1 MAYSLPAFQM
11 TPSSAPGVMVAGAA
25 TAALW
30 LASSGSS
37 FVNGPA
43 TRDLGAEGRPSSS
56 LRGSAA
62 HTSTVASSCSL
73 LPVAAVAAA
82 GAVSA
87 ARRPVAR
94 RAAAS
99 VPAEVEEKKEPVE
112 MPFDPK
118 LEPGVTLPLFYFDPA
133 GFAKMGDREGF
144 YQLRGAELKHGRIA
158 MLAAVGTVFS
168 HYLKFPGF
176 EKVPAGWQ
184 ALTTPPGTYGFLAV
198 MALAAGLEL
207 TVAKQDPDNY
217 PGDFGDPA
225 GIGQDYPEWKDREIN
240 NCRMAML
247 SIVGMVVAE
256 LATGKDGVEQLL
268 TPFGDLK
275 AE

>member
-1 MAYSLPAFQM
+1 M
-11 TPSSAPGVMVAGAA
+11 SSSSVPGVMVAGAA

-30 LASSGSS
+30 LASSGAN
-37 FVNGPA
+37 FVHGPA
-43 TRDLGAEGRPSSS
+43 TQQLAAEGRPSAS
-56 LRGSAA
+56 LRGSNAQ
-62 HTSTVASSCSL
+62 TSTAGGSCSL
-73 LPVAAVAAA
+73 LPVATLAAA
-82 GAVSA
+82 SAAYA
-87 ARRPVAR
+87 ARRRVAR

-99 VPAEVEEKKEPVE
+99 APAEVEEEKKAPVE

-118 LEPGVTLPLFYFDPA
+118 LEPGVTLPLMYFDPA
-133 GFAKMGDREGF
+133 GFAKMGDQEGF
-144 YQLRGAELKHGRIA
+144 YQLRGAELKHGRVA

-168 HYLKFPGF
+168 HYFKFPGF

-184 ALTTPPGTYGFLAV
+184 AVTTPPGTYGFLAV
-198 MALAAGLEL
+198 LALAAGLEL
-207 TVAKQDPDNY
+207 TVAKQDPDSY

-225 GIGQDYPEWKDREIN
+225 GIGQDYPEWKDRELN

-247 SIVGMVVAE
+247 SMTGMIVAE